1 MVYIFKA
8 INVCYLIYLKTF
20 RTCNKIY
27 KLDLS
32 CFYFTRTSMTSN
44 FKEKRVKPE
53 LLTDSDM
60 LLIIEEDIRGG
71 ICHAIH

>member
-1 MVYIFKA
+1 
-8 INVCYLIYLKTF
+8 
-20 RTCNKIY
+20 
-27 KLDLS
+27 
-32 CFYFTRTSMTSN
+32 MTSN

-71 ICHAIH
+71 ICHAIHWYTKANNK